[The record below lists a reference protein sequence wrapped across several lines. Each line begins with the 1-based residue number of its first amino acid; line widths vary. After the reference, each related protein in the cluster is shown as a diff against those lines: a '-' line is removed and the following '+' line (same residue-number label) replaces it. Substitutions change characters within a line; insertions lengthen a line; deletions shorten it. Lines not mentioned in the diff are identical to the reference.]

1 MVLNKVDYVAHQVF
15 EVQTAR
21 LIATTA
27 DSNTLVLINV

>member
-27 DSNTLVLINV
+27 DSNTVLINV